1 MQVLDLDQSQSQHIT
16 LLLQPVRVGCI
27 PDTKI
32 DAGWT
37 CWLSCMLHGND
48 SGSECHARKRTQM
61 AKVGPHRMLFQQ
73 QLQLSIKTMF
83 SNWSRTATI
92 QFMPMLKPITAALN
106 KNISWY
112 PALDTHV
119 LSYYQFDDKQITSH
133 ADIWWQSLQKLLL
146 PQSGPSQRTLKFSGT
161 FVAWIF
167 LASYDSSE
175 TRSHIRM

>member
-1 MQVLDLDQSQSQHIT
+1 MFTSFCFRLCRSLILINRRANTSHSSCNLFVLDAFLTRKLMLDELVDSAACLNDT
-16 LLLQPVRVGCI
+16 LEREPKW
-27 PDTKI
+27 P
-32 DAGWT
+32 
-37 CWLSCMLHGND
+37 
-48 SGSECHARKRTQM
+48 
-61 AKVGPHRMLFQQ
+61 KVGPHRMLFQQ

-146 PQSGPSQRTLKFSGT
+146 PQSGPSQSTLKFSGT

-167 LASYDSSE
+167 LASY
-175 TRSHIRM
+175 HIWFQWNA